1 MSAKHRLQAFGE
13 LLKHYKAVFMAHWEN
28 RHNVRDKMFD
38 ETESEFLPAAL
49 SIQEKPVSKASR
61 LLARVLVFLI
71 IVLVT
76 WATFGKIDIVVNASG
91 KIIPSDR
98 IKSIAS
104 VDTASVR
111 TIYVTE
117 GQKVKAGQV
126 LVELDS
132 AVFDTDSRKY
142 AIDEDIARLQMARAE
157 QIIRYVDTRKEPRL
171 PAIEGFSAE
180 RIATEQNHLTSEYR
194 EFMAKLRRAE
204 SEVARY
210 RDGLTL
216 AAQKAKDYKELLKT
230 GDVAQHQYVEK
241 EEARLDMDGRLR
253 DAENQRSMVIA
264 ETKRVAYDT
273 LKDARR
279 QANEAGHESKKA
291 GEHSRLLKLI
301 APVDGTVQG
310 LKVLTVGGVVPAAQE
325 LMTVVPDSGP
335 IEADVSIES
344 KDIGFVYLKQDA
356 AVKID
361 AFEYTKYGLISG
373 KVVRIARD
381 AVQDEKRGLLYNA
394 KVELAQN
401 SMVVNGKTIIL
412 TPGMGVQVEIKTGSR
427 RVIQYLLTPLLQHK
441 RESLSER

>member
-1 MSAKHRLQAFGE
+1 
-13 LLKHYKAVFMAHWEN
+13 
-28 RHNVRDKMFD
+28 
-38 ETESEFLPAAL
+38 
-49 SIQEKPVSKASR
+49 
-61 LLARVLVFLI
+61 
-71 IVLVT
+71 
-76 WATFGKIDIVVNASG
+76 
-91 KIIPSDR
+91 
-98 IKSIAS
+98 
-104 VDTASVR
+104 
-111 TIYVTE
+111 
-117 GQKVKAGQV
+117 
-126 LVELDS
+126 
-132 AVFDTDSRKY
+132 
-142 AIDEDIARLQMARAE
+142 
-157 QIIRYVDTRKEPRL
+157 
-171 PAIEGFSAE
+171 
-180 RIATEQNHLTSEYR
+180 
-194 EFMAKLRRAE
+194 
-204 SEVARY
+204 
-210 RDGLTL
+210 
-216 AAQKAKDYKELLKT
+216 
-230 GDVAQHQYVEK
+230 
-241 EEARLDMDGRLR
+241 
-253 DAENQRSMVIA
+253 
-264 ETKRVAYDT
+264 
-273 LKDARR
+273 
-279 QANEAGHESKKA
+279 
-291 GEHSRLLKLI
+291 LLKLI

>member
-28 RHNVRDKMFD
+28 RNNVRDKMFN
-38 ETESEFLPAAL
+38 EAEAEFLPAAL

-91 KIIPSDR
+91 KIIPSAR

-111 TIYVTE
+111 AIYVSE

-132 AVFDTDSRKY
+132 SIFDTDSKKY
-142 AIDEDIARLQMARAE
+142 AIDEDIARLQMARSE
-157 QIIRYVDTRKEPRL
+157 QIIRYVETRKEPNL
-171 PAIEGFSAE
+171 PAIEGFTKE
-180 RIATEQNHLTSEYR
+180 RIAIEQSHLISEYR
-194 EFMAKLRRAE
+194 EFMAKLKRAE

-210 RDGLTL
+210 SDGLKL

-241 EEARLDMDGRLR
+241 EEARLDMEGRLR
-253 DAENQRSMVIA
+253 DAENQKSMVIA

-291 GEHSRLLKLI
+291 SEHSRLLKLL
-301 APVDGTVQG
+301 APVDGTVQE
-310 LKVLTVGGVVPAAQE
+310 LKVLTVGGVVPAAQQ

-344 KDIGFVYLKQDA
+344 KDVGFVYLKQDA

-361 AFEYTKYGLISG
+361 AFEYTKYGLIPG
-373 KVVRIARD
+373 KVVKVARD

-394 KVELAQN
+394 TVELAQN
-401 SMVVNGKTIIL
+401 SMVVNGKKINL